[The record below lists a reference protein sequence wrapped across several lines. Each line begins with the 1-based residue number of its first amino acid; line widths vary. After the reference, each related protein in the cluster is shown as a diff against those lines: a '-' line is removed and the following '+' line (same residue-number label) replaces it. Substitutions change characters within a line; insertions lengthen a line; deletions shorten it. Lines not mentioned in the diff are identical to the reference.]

1 MKNLTAISGS
11 RVQIDCPYSGYPIES
26 IVWER
31 SGQIKLP
38 QNHRQIVFPN
48 GTLVVKKIEKSND
61 EDTYKCI
68 VNSKVNSNLVTGS
81 KLSSHSS
88 SLYVKVAIAPLIS
101 PFVSPPNLREG
112 MRSML
117 TCSILEG
124 DPPYTFHWFKND
136 EAIFPNFNS
145 NYDLPG
151 KSGLGGSG
159 NNNNG
164 IIISHHSGSSTATAR
179 MTVSSTNEFSS
190 TLTINQV
197 SYEDNGNFTC
207 VVTNP
212 AASSNYTVAMVV
224 KGKVLHNYEHV
235 NCRSFTLRVT
245 VLGRRT

>member
-26 IVWER
+26 IIWEK

-48 GTLVVKKIEKSND
+48 GTLVIKKIEKSND

-68 VNSKVNSNLVTGS
+68 VNSKVNANGVAGS

-88 SLYVKVAIAPLIS
+88 SLYVKVSIAPLIS

-136 EAIFPNFNS
+136 EAIFPNFNT
-145 NYDLPG
+145 G
-151 KSGLGGSG
+151 TG
-159 NNNNG
+159 NNLM
-164 IIISHHSGSSTATAR
+164 SHHSSTSSR

-224 KGKVLHNYEHV
+224 KGEWKLLSLLLAT
-235 NCRSFTLRVT
+235 CC
-245 VLGRRT
+245 